1 MMNYPDVQ
9 TTSKLQGLS
18 EAEAIARRKAG
29 QGNNVKI
36 KSSRDLCQILKENL
50 FTFINA
56 VFLTISLVLM
66 SLGRYGDAFLVLLY
80 LAFGLN

>member
-18 EAEAIARRKAG
+18 EAG

-36 KSSRDLCQILKENL
+36 KSSRDLGQILRENL

-56 VFLTISLVLM
+56 VFLTISLVLI

-80 LAFGLN
+80 LAFGRN